1 MLILAVAATGFA
13 VARSSTDSG
22 HPKARLDSGHKSL
35 DRASRSASAARAR
48 AVKARP
54 ALRYGRPP
62 ASPAEARLQ
71 AAISRAL
78 QAAGPAS
85 GAFVSDLDTGDE
97 LFSARASV
105 KRPPASVEKL
115 WTTTALM
122 IKLGPDARLHTAV
135 LGTGRLRD
143 GVWHGN
149 LYLRGGGDP
158 TFGDPTFNQIWNGGR
173 GPTAEQL
180 VAQLARRGIHRVTGW
195 VFADESLFDQRRG
208 GLLTNYAPDLPDFG
222 GELSALTYDHGS
234 TAPHLSPATFAAHEL
249 VLVMRSSQIAA
260 RASWR
265 SATTPAGAHLLAI
278 VSSPPMS
285 AMARL
290 MDVPS
295 DDLFAELFTKQLGVL
310 FGTGGTISAG
320 ARVISQTIAAT
331 YGLHPT
337 VLDGSGLSRDDGS
350 SPLEVVDLL
359 RELWGTPAGREL
371 IDSLPTVGVD
381 GTVQSIAVKT
391 PARGRC
397 VAKTGTLDDVTNL
410 AGYCAT
416 RGHQTLAFALLIDGP
431 PNWTALVLEG
441 QMVGAIAGY
450 LPGAGRDHG

>member
-1 MLILAVAATGFA
+1 MQ
-13 VARSSTDSG
+13 S
-22 HPKARLDSGHKSL
+22 
-35 DRASRSASAARAR
+35 
-48 AVKARP
+48 
-54 ALRYGRPP
+54 
-62 ASPAEARLQ
+62 
-71 AAISRAL
+71 
-78 QAAGPAS
+78 AGPAS
-85 GAFVSDLDTGDE
+85 GALVYDLGTGDE
-97 LFSARASV
+97 LFAARASV

-122 IKLGPDARLHTAV
+122 IKLGPNARLHTAV
-135 LGTGRLRD
+135 LGTGRLHD
-143 GVWHGN
+143 GVWRGN

-158 TFGDPTFNQIWNGGR
+158 TFGDPTFNHIWNGGR

-195 VFADESLFDQRRG
+195 VFADESLFDRRRG
-208 GLLTNYAPDLPDFG
+208 GLLTDYAPDLPDLG

-234 TAPHLSPATFAAHEL
+234 TGPHLSPATFAAHEL

-260 RASWR
+260 RASMR

-320 ARVISQTIAAT
+320 AHVISQTIAAT
-331 YGLHPT
+331 YDLHPT

-359 RELWGTPAGREL
+359 RELWGTPAGRDL

-381 GTVQSIAVKT
+381 GTVQSIAVNT

-397 VAKTGTLDDVTNL
+397 MAKTGTLDDVTNL
-410 AGYCAT
+410 VGYCAG
-416 RGHQTLAFALLIDGP
+416 RGHQTLAFALFIDGP

-450 LPGAGRDHG
+450 